1 MEQKNEKSG
10 VSRNKVLQ
18 VIASILV
25 AVAIWVYV
33 DVEKA
38 PERTKTIRDIPVEF
52 SGESTT
58 LADKNLMLL
67 SGYDTTV
74 DLTIK
79 GTKREL
85 VKINKDNVR
94 LVASTSSIDS
104 VGVHTLRWDVVYP
117 DGVQSS
123 ALSVDW
129 ASKYKVTVT
138 VGELYTK
145 EVPVNCVVTGT
156 VADGY
161 FTGETVL
168 DPEVLTLRA
177 QRDDLLNISCAKL
190 TVDISGA
197 TRSVVQT
204 VDVQLYDYN
213 GNPVENGNIR
223 TNASL
228 IQAKVPVL
236 TTKEVELAME
246 FEGVPGAAM
255 NSISCEITPKTVRLN
270 GEADV
275 LASIDKLVL
284 ATLHV
289 DDLALH
295 QQSSYVVTPPDGTW
309 LVNGNEVAA
318 VEITLEG
325 ISETVVT
332 VNEAFFDKLPNGMY
346 AAMPSGGL
354 SVRLWGLSE
363 EIEEITEENLRVTAD
378 MSAVTGPGTITVPV
392 TVTVSGFSDVTVRGT
407 YELTLTVTDTPP
419 QVEPEGTPAGGDTGG
434 ATPTVSE
441 NTTTTTPAA
450 PAA

>member
-1 MEQKNEKSG
+1 MRSP
-10 VSRNKVLQ
+10 
-18 VIASILV
+18 ASAGTRCFRSSPRFWWPL
-25 AVAIWVYV
+25 AIWVYV
-33 DVEKA
+33 DVDEGHRSE
-38 PERTKTIRDIPVEF
+38 PKTIRDIPVEF

-168 DPEVLTLRA
+168 DPTTLVLRG
-177 QRDDLLNISCAKL
+177 QRDDLLNVAYAKL
-190 TVDISGA
+190 TVDISDA
-197 TRSVVQT
+197 TRSVIQT
-204 VDVQLYDYN
+204 ESVQLYDN
-213 GNPVENGNIR
+213 DDNPVDNSNIR

-228 IQAKVPVL
+228 IQA
-236 TTKEVELAME
+236 
-246 FEGVPGAAM
+246 EGAGA
-255 NSISCEITPKTVRLN
+255 
-270 GEADV
+270 D
-275 LASIDKLVL
+275 
-284 ATLHV
+284 
-289 DDLALH
+289 H
-295 QQSSYVVTPPDGTW
+295 Q
-309 LVNGNEVAA
+309 
-318 VEITLEG
+318 
-325 ISETVVT
+325 
-332 VNEAFFDKLPNGMY
+332 
-346 AAMPSGGL
+346 GGL
-354 SVRLWGLSE
+354 
-363 EIEEITEENLRVTAD
+363 
-378 MSAVTGPGTITVPV
+378 
-392 TVTVSGFSDVTVRGT
+392 
-407 YELTLTVTDTPP
+407 
-419 QVEPEGTPAGGDTGG
+419 AGGG
-434 ATPTVSE
+434 AVRRAGLGRTE
-441 NTTTTTPAA
+441 HQDHHYAQQCAA
-450 PAA
+450 HRRSRCAGEHRSRSCWPRCISRIWTSGSRTAMW

>member
-10 VSRNKVLQ
+10 FSRNKVLQ

-168 DPEVLTLRA
+168 DP
-177 QRDDLLNISCAKL
+177 
-190 TVDISGA
+190 
-197 TRSVVQT
+197 
-204 VDVQLYDYN
+204 
-213 GNPVENGNIR
+213 
-223 TNASL
+223 
-228 IQAKVPVL
+228 
-236 TTKEVELAME
+236 TT
-246 FEGVPGAAM
+246 
-255 NSISCEITPKTVRLN
+255 
-270 GEADV
+270 
-275 LASIDKLVL
+275 LVL
-284 ATLHV
+284 RGQPSRRWTSATPP
-289 DDLALH
+289 A
-295 QQSSYVVTPPDGTW
+295 QSSRQRAY
-309 LVNGNEVAA
+309 
-318 VEITLEG
+318 
-325 ISETVVT
+325 SC
-332 VNEAFFDKLPNGMY
+332 
-346 AAMPSGGL
+346 
-354 SVRLWGLSE
+354 
-363 EIEEITEENLRVTAD
+363 
-378 MSAVTGPGTITVPV
+378 
-392 TVTVSGFSDVTVRGT
+392 
-407 YELTLTVTDTPP
+407 
-419 QVEPEGTPAGGDTGG
+419 
-434 ATPTVSE
+434 
-441 NTTTTTPAA
+441 TTTTTTLWTTAISAPMPA
-450 PAA
+450 

>member
-168 DPEVLTLRA
+168 DPTTLVLRG
-177 QRDDLLNISCAKL
+177 QRDDLLNVAYAKL
-190 TVDISGA
+190 TVDISDA
-197 TRSVVQT
+197 TRSVIQT
-204 VDVQLYDYN
+204 ESVQLYDN
-213 GNPVENGNIR
+213 DDNPVDNGNIR

-236 TTKEVELAME
+236 TTKEVSLAVELS
-246 FEGVPGAAM
+246 GVPGVAGQ
-255 NSISCEITPKTVRLN
+255 SIKTTVTPTSVRLI

-275 LASIDKLVL
+275 LENINEIVL
-284 ATLHV
+284 ATLYIE
-289 DDLALH
+289 DLDLW
-295 QQSSYVVTPPDGTW
+295 QQNSYVVTAPDGTW
-309 LVNGNEVAA
+309 LANSNEVAT
-318 VEITLEG
+318 VEITMEG
-325 ISETVVT
+325 IEEKTVT
-332 VNEAFFDKLPNGMY
+332 VDTFSYTNV
-346 AAMPSGGL
+346 PSGL
-354 SVRLWGLSE
+354 YAEVMDTLDVRLWGLSE
-363 EIEEITEENLRVTAD
+363 ELAELKADAITATVDLSSVTE
-378 MSAVTGPGTITVPV
+378 TGSCRVPV
-392 TVTVSGFSDVTVRGT
+392 TVTVSGYRDVAVKGSYEVTV
-407 YELTLTVTDTPP
+407 YVTDTQP
-419 QVEPEGTPAGGDTGG
+419 EPEPEPDGGLTSHGNNG
-434 ATPTVSE
+434 SGNE
-441 NTTTTTPAA
+441 N
-450 PAA
+450 